1 MHSLEQIT
9 CALLL
14 LLFCFFLPIAGVIA
28 VHNAHSIVVLLQKV
42 RLGHC
47 GTPATGL
54 NGVVCA
60 CVLNVFLIILFVS
73 YCIASGMCVSC
84 FGTEHYFVWC
94 KIM

>member
-1 MHSLEQIT
+1 M
-9 CALLL
+9 C
-14 LLFCFFLPIAGVIA
+14 
-28 VHNAHSIVVLLQKV
+28 IVVVVVVLFLFAN
-42 RLGHC
+42 GWCHC
-47 GTPATGL
+47 STQRTFYSGFIADGTPATGL
-54 NGVVCA
+54 NVVVCA